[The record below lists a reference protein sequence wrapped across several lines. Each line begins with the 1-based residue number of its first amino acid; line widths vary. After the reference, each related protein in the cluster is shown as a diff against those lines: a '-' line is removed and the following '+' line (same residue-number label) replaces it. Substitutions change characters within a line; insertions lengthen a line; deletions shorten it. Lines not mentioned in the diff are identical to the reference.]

1 MVGGGEGGGGG
12 GGRGGGGVG
21 TERRGQQSRW
31 RWPSVSTRVAVTSA
45 LPIARR
51 SSTHSPYLHIR
62 SYTHRTRTPILK
74 TTRRFKSVP
83 TDARQTDFSFSY
95 FFSFFSLTFS
105 SRFPLRFRAFPSA
118 SRLTRSDIARFSPF
132 VKGRFVYARA
142 SFGWPGKNQRKGR
155 SEESEFHPDRSVGR
169 STSGARDGGRSR
181 SKQHVRGFPRARRC
195 KHRIR

>member
-83 TDARQTDFSFSY
+83 TDARQTDFSLSY

-118 SRLTRSDIARFSPF
+118 SRLTRSDIARFSPLSR
-132 VKGRFVYARA
+132 VDSYTRVHLSADWGRINGRVEA
-142 SFGWPGKNQRKGR
+142 KNRNFIPIGL
-155 SEESEFHPDRSVGR
+155 
-169 STSGARDGGRSR
+169 
-181 SKQHVRGFPRARRC
+181 
-195 KHRIR
+195 